1 MDFILDNYIW
11 FIIGGI
17 VIIMIV
23 IGFFAEKTD
32 FGKKPFGGEHK
43 KDNSDNDH
51 VQSFTENDIAKLRDK
66 RINDVLEQQKD
77 EQLIPLVE
85 ADSQN
90 ENNENNDAAQ
100 IENNE
105 KAEVVQIESVDSLPD
120 LELPQT
126 DFDAHFVQPE
136 INIDSIDEGVE
147 TDIPEVVEDDMT
159 LNEDDV
165 WKF

>member
-32 FGKKPFGGEHK
+32 FGKKPFGGEK
-43 KDNSDNDH
+43 KKEDNSDDN
-51 VQSFTENDIAKLRDK
+51 QSQNFTEKDIEKLRDK
-66 RINDVLEQQKD
+66 RINDVLEKQKD
-77 EQLIPLVE
+77 EQIVPVE
-85 ADSQN
+85 EEKQN
-90 ENNENNDAAQ
+90 ENIDD
-100 IENNE
+100 
-105 KAEVVQIESVDSLPD
+105 VQIESENSLPD

-126 DFDAHFVQPE
+126 DFDAHFEQPE
-136 INIDSIDEGVE
+136 IKVDSIDDGVE